1 MEKILSVS
9 GLEKSYVTKG
19 NACPV
24 LKGVSMEIDR
34 GEFVAV
40 MGPSGSGKTTLL
52 NIVSGFLSA
61 DSGNVK
67 VGSVDMLPT

>member
-40 MGPSGSGKTTLL
+40 MGPSGRFSDIWN
-52 NIVSGFLSA
+52 NI
-61 DSGNVK
+61 
-67 VGSVDMLPT
+67 